1 MDTGPGGGTRREATP
16 VMGDGTRR
24 EGGGPPGNGTRREG
38 APVAYAGTRR
48 EGAAGAGRGTRLE
61 DASGTAPGAR
71 PFSGKRNGGTV
82 DEVFDATEIFGD
94 DDVQQIVEA
103 SGSGWIPKLEDL
115 DDPDRELLAGFQQ
128 TDGEAERLKTPDAI
142 ISALAAGVRAFENLS
157 DPMPCSWSP
166 GWKKFV
172 LYITALNCQ
181 FLWDRHH
188 RASETAIFADW
199 VVFSIEHAGWGPDG
213 NSSPLGKQH
222 SYCMAV
228 AAEAGGGIRMNP
240 VTGRFEAPDGRAARN
255 YDPAAGTQTPRV
267 PGQAAPQSSGYLNLF
282 ADAGTN
288 RADQDKYSRYLDA
301 AAAQGAFKAD
311 EIVGVGEGPSSGIY
325 VVDHRAVTRVSESGI
340 FKKRLEAT
348 RVGSVE
354 AIAKL
359 DVLAI
364 PPTDAS
370 NKFEGR
376 SWTKLKIT
384 GRDSKGRAALEIEW
398 GFGSDSQNKRECE
411 HLLKLI
417 GKAMES

>member
-1 MDTGPGGGTRREATP
+1 MLPTKAAATLTIRASQARLLGIPSASRGNFATQEACQLAREILPGVTERLAESI
-16 VMGDGTRR
+16 
-24 EGGGPPGNGTRREG
+24 
-38 APVAYAGTRR
+38 
-48 EGAAGAGRGTRLE
+48 RGYR
-61 DASGTAPGAR
+61 
-71 PFSGKRNGGTV
+71 KRNGGTV

-94 DDVQQIVEA
+94 DDVQRIVDA

-115 DDPDRELLAGFQQ
+115 SDPDRELVTGFKLA
-128 TDGEAERLKTPDAI
+128 DDEAERLKTPDAI
-142 ISALAAGVRAFENLS
+142 ISALVAGVRAFENLS
-157 DPMPCSWSP
+157 DPMPRSWSP

-181 FLWDRHH
+181 FLWARHH
-188 RASETAIFADW
+188 RARETAIFADW
-199 VVFSIEHAGWGPDG
+199 AVFSIEHAGWGPDG

-228 AAEAGGGIRMNP
+228 AAEVGGGIRLNP
-240 VTGRFEAPDGRAARN
+240 VTGRFEAPDGTAARN

-267 PGQAAPQSSGYLNLF
+267 PGQASPQGSGYLNLF
-282 ADAGTN
+282 ADAGIAN

-311 EIVGVGEGPSSGIY
+311 EIVGVGVGPSSGIY

-348 RVGSVE
+348 RIGSVE
-354 AIAKL
+354 SIEKL

-364 PPTDAS
+364 PPTEAS

-376 SWTKLKIT
+376 SWTKLKIL
-384 GRDSKGRAALEIEW
+384 GRDSRGRAELEIEW
-398 GFGSDSQNKRECE
+398 GFGDDNQNKRECG

-417 GKAMES
+417 GKAMGS